1 MTEGREVEI
10 ERIGARGDGVVRGG
24 AGDTFVAFALPGER
38 WRVGG
43 EGAPVRLSDSEH
55 RIAPVCPHF
64 GRCGGCA
71 IQHLQRAQYEAWK
84 RGLVTEAFVR
94 VGLEAEISALVGVPL
109 GSRRRAVLTGR
120 LHKAGCAVGFHEARG
135 HTVIDL
141 EVCPVLDAR
150 IVAALPFLRRLTEVV
165 ATGPDPVRLMVLASE
180 TGLDVCVDGFDR
192 EITIAL
198 RSELAMLAE
207 EAGWA
212 RLTASGQE
220 IVVRHLPQL
229 VEGDVRVVPP
239 PGAFVQAAGEAER
252 VMQEIAARAATGAK
266 RVLDLFAGIGTLTF
280 PLARAARV
288 LAVDSDRAALEALEA
303 AVRGAQGLKPVE
315 VRQRDLLLEPFARKE
330 LEPFDCVVF
339 DPPRAGAK
347 AQSEM
352 IAKSVVPVVVAVS
365 CNPATLARDLR
376 CLVDGGYTIE
386 KVVPVDQF
394 VFSHHVEVIVVLR
407 REKTR
412 KRR

>member
-1 MTEGREVEI
+1 
-10 ERIGARGDGVVRGG
+10 
-24 AGDTFVAFALPGER
+24 
-38 WRVGG
+38 
-43 EGAPVRLSDSEH
+43 
-55 RIAPVCPHF
+55 
-64 GRCGGCA
+64 
-71 IQHLQRAQYEAWK
+71 
-84 RGLVTEAFVR
+84 
-94 VGLEAEISALVGVPL
+94 
-109 GSRRRAVLTGR
+109 
-120 LHKAGCAVGFHEARG
+120 
-135 HTVIDL
+135 
-141 EVCPVLDAR
+141 
-150 IVAALPFLRRLTEVV
+150 
-165 ATGPDPVRLMVLASE
+165 
-180 TGLDVCVDGFDR
+180 VCVDGFDR

-207 EAGWA
+207 QAGWA

-252 VMQEIAARAATGAK
+252 VMQEIATRAATGAK

-347 AQSEM
+347 AQAEM